1 MYLKK
6 EYLYEHDQPY
16 KVMPGPEGY
25 VIPAA
30 ASMGVE
36 LPEPGEGLIYGE
48 RVPEEKA
55 MDAIA
60 TRFLTAEHPTFHVGP
75 LMIWAWNE
83 HAILKANAVMAMAAE
98 IPNLMMI
105 PMADYRPR
113 YPKVDPEEMI
123 NPNHPN
129 LTIWHNKEDVCMF
142 VGVHCH
148 YANLTLK
155 MIRAGTSCC
164 TVAVCA
170 EQGHEDANLS
180 IRDTDVSKLW
190 KLAEVFRKK
199 REEMKIPFPTTA
211 PTGGYGPVDHKK
223 IIIHTPEEWA
233 AILKA
238 ARASKSNGAS
248 TVSSPPKGVPSELGH
263 PEGSM

>member
-16 KVMPGPEGY
+16 KVLPGPEGY

-36 LPEPGEGLIYGE
+36 LPDPGEGLIYGE
-48 RVPEEKA
+48 RAPDQKVMEE
-55 MDAIA
+55 IA
-60 TRFLTAEHPTFHVGP
+60 RVILTAKNPTLHPGP
-75 LMIWAWNE
+75 LVIWAWNE
-83 HAILKANAVMAMAAE
+83 HAIEKARAVIALANE
-98 IPNLMMI
+98 IPDVMII

-129 LTIWHNKEDVCMF
+129 LTIWHNKEGACIF

-155 MIRAGTSCC
+155 MIRAGTDCC
-164 TVAVCA
+164 TIAVCA
-170 EQGHEDANLS
+170 EQGHEDANLTL
-180 IRDTDVSKLW
+180 RDSGVEKLYQLTDVIRR
-190 KLAEVFRKK
+190 V
-199 REEMKIPFPTTA
+199 REEMKIPPPSA
-211 PTGGYGPVDHKK
+211 PPTGGYGPLDGKRIV
-223 IIIHTPEEWA
+223 IHTPQEWA
-233 AILKA
+233 AIVEA
-238 ARASKSNGAS
+238 ARTGKNFN
-248 TVSSPPKGVPSELGH
+248 VSHAPTGVSPDLGR
-263 PEGSM
+263 PEGAI

>member
-6 EYLYEHDQPY
+6 EYLYDHDQPY

-36 LPEPGEGLIYGE
+36 LPEPGEGLLYGE
-48 RVPEEKA
+48 RLPEDQVLEQIAEKL
-55 MDAIA
+55 
-60 TRFLTAEHPTFHVGP
+60 LTAKNPTFHPGP
-75 LMIWAWNE
+75 LVVWAWNE
-83 HAILKANAVMAMAAE
+83 HAIEKSKAVLAIVAEVPNAM
-98 IPNLMMI
+98 II

-129 LTIWHNKEDVCMF
+129 LTITHNKEDVCVF

-155 MIRAGTSCC
+155 MIRAGTSCL
-164 TVAVCA
+164 TIALCA
-170 EQGHEDANLS
+170 EQGHEDANMT
-180 IRDTDVSKLW
+180 IRDCETERLW
-190 KLAEVFRKK
+190 RLVEVVKAK
-199 REEMKIPFPTTA
+199 REAMGIPVPTVP
-211 PTGGYGPVDHKK
+211 PTGGYSPVDGKR
-223 IIIHTPEEWA
+223 IIVHTPEEWNRTLEMIRSGEKVAVSA
-233 AILKA
+233 AP
-238 ARASKSNGAS
+238 RG
-248 TVSSPPKGVPSELGH
+248 VSPDLGR
-263 PEGSM
+263 PEGSI

>member
-16 KVMPGPEGY
+16 KVLPGPEGY

-36 LPEPGEGLIYGE
+36 LPDSGEGLVYGE

-55 MDAIA
+55 MEEIA
-60 TRFLTAEHPTFHVGP
+60 RKLLTAKNPTLHPGP
-75 LMIWAWNE
+75 LVVWAWNE
-83 HAILKANAVMAMAAE
+83 HAIEKARAVIGIAAE
-98 IPNLMMI
+98 IPDLMII

-129 LTIWHNKEDVCMF
+129 LTIWHNKEGACVF

-148 YANLTLK
+148 YANLSLK
-155 MIRAGTSCC
+155 MIRAGTDCC
-164 TVAVCA
+164 TIALCA
-170 EQGHEDANLS
+170 EQGHEDAMLTV
-180 IRDTDVSKLW
+180 RDCDTAKLW
-190 KLAEVFRKK
+190 KQAEVIRRV
-199 REEMKIPFPTTA
+199 REEMGIPPPSA
-211 PTGGYGPVDHKK
+211 PPTGGYGPLDGKR
-223 IIIHTPEEWA
+223 IIVHTPEEWA
-233 AILKA
+233 EIVEA
-238 ARASKSNGAS
+238 ARSGKHIDIPQPPVG
-248 TVSSPPKGVPSELGH
+248 VSPDLGR
-263 PEGSM
+263 PEGVI

>member
-16 KVMPGPEGY
+16 KVLPGPEGY

-36 LPEPGEGLIYGE
+36 LPDPGEGLVYGE

-55 MDAIA
+55 MEEIA
-60 TRFLTAEHPTFHVGP
+60 ERLLKAKNPTLHAGP
-75 LMIWAWNE
+75 LVVWAWNE
-83 HAILKANAVMAMAAE
+83 HAIEKAKAVIGIAAE
-98 IPNLMMI
+98 IPNLMII

-129 LTIWHNKEDVCMF
+129 LTIWHNKEDACIF

-155 MIRAGTSCC
+155 MIRAGTDCC
-164 TVAVCA
+164 TIALCA
-170 EQGHEDANLS
+170 EQGHEDANLT
-180 IRDTDVSKLW
+180 IRDSDTAKLW
-190 KLAEVFRKK
+190 KLAEVIRRK
-199 REEMKIPFPTTA
+199 RGEMKIAPPSA
-211 PTGGYGPVDHKK
+211 PPTGGYSPVDQKR
-223 IIIHTPEEWA
+223 IVIHTPEEWKK
-233 AILKA
+233 ILEKIH
-238 ARASKSNGAS
+238 SGEELS
-248 TVSSPPKGVPSELGH
+248 VSSVPHGVPPELGR
-263 PEGSM
+263 PEGAI

>member
-36 LPEPGEGLIYGE
+36 LPEPGEGLLYGE

-55 MDAIA
+55 MEAIA
-60 TRFLTAEHPTFHVGP
+60 EKLVTAKNPTFHPGP
-75 LMIWAWNE
+75 LVIWAWNE
-83 HAILKANAVMAMAAE
+83 HAVEKARAVIAIIAEVPNAL
-98 IPNLMMI
+98 II

-129 LTIWHNKEDVCMF
+129 LTITHNKEDVCVF
-142 VGVHCH
+142 IGVHCH

-155 MIRAGTSCC
+155 MIRAGTDCC
-164 TVAVCA
+164 TIAVCA
-170 EQGHEDANLS
+170 EQGHEDANMT
-180 IRDTDVSKLW
+180 IRDSDAEKLW
-190 KLAEVFRKK
+190 KLAAVIKKK
-199 REEMKIPFPTTA
+199 REAMGIAAPSGA
-211 PTGGYGPVDHKK
+211 PTGGYSPVDGKK
-223 IIIHTPEEWA
+223 IIVHTPEEWSKIIEAVRLGEAVAVA
-233 AILKA
+233 AA
-238 ARASKSNGAS
+238 P
-248 TVSSPPKGVPSELGH
+248 TGVPSDLGR
-263 PEGSM
+263 PEGAV

>member
-16 KVMPGPEGY
+16 KVLPGPEGY

-36 LPEPGEGLIYGE
+36 LPEPGEGLVYGE
-48 RVPEEKA
+48 RVSEEKA
-55 MDAIA
+55 MEEIA
-60 TRFLTAEHPTFHVGP
+60 RRLLTAKNPTLHPGP
-75 LMIWAWNE
+75 LVVWAWNE
-83 HAILKANAVMAMAAE
+83 HAIEKAKAVIGIAAE
-98 IPNLMMI
+98 IPGVMII

-129 LTIWHNKEDVCMF
+129 LTIWHNKEGACVF

-155 MIRAGTSCC
+155 MIRAGTDCC
-164 TVAVCA
+164 TIALCA
-170 EQGHEDANLS
+170 EQGHEDAMLTV
-180 IRDTDVSKLW
+180 RDCDAKKLW
-190 KLAEVFRKK
+190 KQAEVIRRV
-199 REEMKIPFPTTA
+199 REEMGISPPSA
-211 PTGGYGPVDHKK
+211 PPTGGYGPLDGKR
-223 IIIHTPEEWA
+223 IIVHTPQEWA
-233 AILKA
+233 AIVEA
-238 ARASKSNGAS
+238 ARSGKNFDVAQAPIG
-248 TVSSPPKGVPSELGH
+248 VSPEMGR
-263 PEGSM
+263 PEGAI